1 MSAAPRRLL
10 GSLLLLVLGGAL
22 LGCASIRADAADGSR
37 RPPNIVI
44 ILADDAG
51 YADFGFQG
59 SAEFATPNL
68 DALAREGVVYEAA
81 YATMPFCSPSRA
93 GLLTGRYTQR
103 FGYEFN
109 LTEKVPDGVDPRF
122 MGLAVEER
130 TIGDL
135 FKAAGYTT
143 IAVGKWHLGLEPQ
156 FHPNARG
163 FDRFY
168 GFLGGASSYFPTTIK
183 PGAFE
188 RDGAPAR
195 PAAYLS
201 DDLAREAAAQ
211 IAANRDRPFV
221 LYLAFNAVHTPMEAL
236 ADDEARFGAIA
247 DPQRRRLAAMTWG
260 LDRAVGTVLG
270 ALTANGLDDRTLV
283 VFTNDNGGDRI
294 GLDARN
300 APLRGTKGTLLE
312 GGIRVPFLVRYP
324 DGRMAGAR
332 RGEPVSL
339 MDVVPTAL
347 DLAGLARPENL
358 DGRVLGAAAGE
369 ARALFWRYDNM
380 AAMRQGPWKLL
391 RFPDRPPQLYNLVQ
405 DVGETRDLAAAEP
418 DRLRAM
424 MRRLFAWESELTH
437 PRWHTGTF
445 WSQEDVRRYS
455 EEHIAAEI
463 AKGKARLGSS
473 ALDKED

>member
-1 MSAAPRRLL
+1 MILATRLA
-10 GSLLLLVLGGAL
+10 LLLALTGAV
-22 LGCASIRADAADGSR
+22 LGCATNRAQAGDKAA

-59 SAEFATPNL
+59 SREFATPNL
-68 DALAREGVVYEAA
+68 DALARQGVVYEAA

-109 LTEKVPDGVDPRF
+109 LTHEPTPGVDPAY

-135 FKAAGYTT
+135 FQAAGYAT
-143 IAVGKWHLGLEPQ
+143 IAIGKWHVGSLPQ

-163 FDRFY
+163 FGHFY
-168 GFLGGASSYFPTTIK
+168 GFLGGSSSYFPQAVR
-183 PGAFE
+183 PGSFE
-188 RDGAPAR
+188 RDGAAVQPE
-195 PAAYLS
+195 AYLS

-236 ADDEARFGAIA
+236 AEDEARFSAIA

-260 LDRAVGTVLG
+260 LDRATGTVLQ
-270 ALTANGLDDRTLV
+270 ALRTNGLVDNTLV

-294 GLDARN
+294 GLDASN

-312 GGIRVPFLVRYP
+312 GGIRVPFVVRYP
-324 DGRMAGAR
+324 DGRGAGER
-332 RGEPVSL
+332 RSEPVSL
-339 MDVVPTAL
+339 MDILPTSL
-347 DLAGLARPENL
+347 DLAGLGVPSNL
-358 DGRVLGAAAGE
+358 DGRSLVTAQAKQD
-369 ARALFWRYDNM
+369 RALFWRYDNM
-380 AAMRQGPWKLL
+380 AAMRDGDWKML
-391 RFPDRPPQLYNLVQ
+391 RYPDRPAELYDLSR
-405 DVGETRDLAAAEP
+405 DIGETRNLAETQP
-418 DRLRAM
+418 ERLRAM
-424 MRRLFAWESELTH
+424 LRRLFAWEGKMSH
-437 PRWHTGTF
+437 PRWNTGSF

-455 EEHIAAEI
+455 EEHIATGIARSKAE
-463 AKGKARLGSS
+463 L
-473 ALDKED
+473 EDPHPQ